1 MDQENFVP
9 DPDAECK
16 EAIAAILAVE
26 DWLAAIGLHAP
37 PEDD

>member
-1 MDQENFVP
+1 MNDDDFEP

-16 EAIAAILAVE
+16 DAITAILALE
-26 DWLAAIGLHAP
+26 DYLAAIGLHAP